1 MPRINT
7 INGKAD
13 LPAEHHGLA
22 DHVLK
27 VFGGIRGPMSIL
39 MHNPKLARPL
49 MDVGDY
55 FRDQSVVPAKLRILA
70 ILIAAR
76 ERQGAYVWAAQVN
89 AARRAGIAE
98 ETIGRIRSRAPIAA
112 YPPEEREIVAY
123 AEQLMKNNR
132 VDQATFDALKNRYGP
147 AWLIELTTAMTY
159 YAMLSNVVSAFEVA
173 VPAEGDKLPT

>member
-13 LPAEHHGLA
+13 LPAEYHALA

-27 VFGGIRGPMSIL
+27 VFGGIRGPMSVL
-39 MHNPKLARPL
+39 MHNPKLAQPL

-55 FRDQSVVPAKLRILA
+55 FRDQSVVPPKLRILA

-89 AARRAGIAE
+89 AARRAGISE
-98 ETIGRIRSRAPIAA
+98 ETIGRIRSRAALSS
-112 YPPEEREIVAY
+112 YTPEEREIIAY
-123 AEQLMKNNR
+123 AEQLMQSNR
-132 VDQATFDALKNRYGP
+132 VEQATFDALKSRYGP

-159 YAMLSNVVSAFEVA
+159 YAMLSKVVSAFEVA
-173 VPAEGDKLPT
+173 VPAEGDKLPA